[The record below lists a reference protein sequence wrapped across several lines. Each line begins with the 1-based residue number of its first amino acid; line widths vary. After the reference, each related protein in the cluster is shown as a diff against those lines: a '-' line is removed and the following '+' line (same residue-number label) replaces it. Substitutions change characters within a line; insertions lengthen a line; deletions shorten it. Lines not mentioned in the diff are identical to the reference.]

1 MPFLRLIFLRTTKA
15 SLTNSNRHR
24 SAFFPIEFNSL
35 CESTILALFR
45 CLEFMPDYI
54 NCLLQGYGVLPGPP
68 SKVHVTNVAPYFAIL
83 HWSSPTTLGDTV
95 QYYNLHYRKITSDD
109 NQYSIIQKVLA
120 LLFLRNSPFITSADI
135 SDSSAVRSAESRFEY
150 WI

>member
-1 MPFLRLIFLRTTKA
+1 MSLFRCLHESLIHKVLFLFSVPCENTTLTRTII
-15 SLTNSNRHR
+15 SLQYSTYNLDNSN
-24 SAFFPIEFNSL
+24 PIY
-35 CESTILALFR
+35 IDHIFR

-109 NQYSIIQKVLA
+109 NQYSIIQKVC
-120 LLFLRNSPFITSADI
+120 
-135 SDSSAVRSAESRFEY
+135 
-150 WI
+150 